1 MPRDTAIMKF
11 SIPSSLLDALRGEAL
26 RANLSLGSYVIT
38 ILNARKI
45 AAEPKPPRETAAE
58 KKARVAAVSKAHFM
72 DRSAKLLS
80 EGVSPDAIMLQ
91 YPSPEWSARERAE
104 MAAWLIEVIESVG

>member
-1 MPRDTAIMKF
+1 MPKISFDLPDDLLAAFKAA
-11 SIPSSLLDALRGEAL
+11 SIRANRTVAGQL
-26 RANLSLGSYVIT
+26 RALVSDFIEASK
-38 ILNARKI
+38 R
-45 AAEPKPPRETAAE
+45 AEPKPARETAAE
-58 KKARVAAVSKAHFM
+58 KKARVDAINKAHFM

-80 EGVSPDAIMLQ
+80 EGVSPDAIMLS